1 MRMMPQLKNLPEIMS
16 VLAVPTPM
24 LKTVVLPGGNKVFLF
39 SSVLNMPT
47 RSMFLAR
54 CYLSKLSASVQLH
67 DTPQRS
73 RWSIHVQERI

>member
-1 MRMMPQLKNLPEIMS
+1 MRMMPQFKNLPEIMS

>member
-16 VLAVPTPM
+16 ILAVPTPV
-24 LKTVVLPGGNKVFLF
+24 LKTVIPPGGNKVVLF

-54 CYLSKLSASVQLH
+54 SYLSKLSASVQLH
-67 DTPQRS
+67 DIPQRS
-73 RWSIHVQERI
+73 GWSIHVQERI